1 MANEGMV
8 GQSLEESTSI
18 IAFKDSARSTIA
30 KLQDVIAKV
39 DTNGLRVPLAKRWFE
54 ASSVDDLATIE
65 ALLDTL
71 TTTTDTFMVA
81 VETKIGEI
89 DAV

>member
-18 IAFKDSARSTIA
+18 IAFKNTARNTIA
-30 KLQDVIAKV
+30 KLQDVIVKV
-39 DTNGLRVPLAKRWFE
+39 DTNGLRVPLASRWSE
-54 ASSVDDLATIE
+54 ADSVSDLAAIE

-71 TTTTDTFMVA
+71 TGTTDTFMAA
-81 VETKIGEI
+81 VKTKIDEI